1 MAAMG
6 RLHTLTEAAS
16 RALRWRG
23 VPFGLAALS
32 LTFGAATAFTRSGEC
47 EWRPLPEI
55 SDEFH
60 PELSSINSVDEA
72 VRYVRVM
79 LGAGPHSERQIAE
92 AAATLVRKRF
102 FHGFAEFRPCDD
114 WLAYLAG
121 YVWDDLRQPVVPDHV
136 LMFRRGACNQQSMV
150 FQAIVAR
157 FGLDYASVGFPAMQ
171 GPDSGHFAAAVRIG
185 GEWQLFDADKEIPV
199 DAVVPVTEVLAGGEI
214 LEELYPDHGRGWREA
229 GRRGWI
235 WFRGINENPAPQAAL
250 LHRTTEFMSTYGW
263 AVFAALFLI
272 LEAFRWRVSPP
283 ARPTTPESDQ
293 PFEA

>member
-1 MAAMG
+1 MG
-6 RLHTLTEAAS
+6 KIRHFTEAAS
-16 RALRWRG
+16 QALRSRT
-23 VPFGLAALS
+23 VRIGLAALS
-32 LTFGAATAFTRSGEC
+32 LTFGTATVLTRSGEC
-47 EWRPLPEI
+47 DWRPLPEI
-55 SDEFH
+55 SDQFH
-60 PELSSINSVDEA
+60 PELSAINSVDEA
-72 VRYVRVM
+72 VHYVRVI
-79 LGAGPHSERQIAE
+79 LGTGPHSERQIAE

-121 YVWDDLRQPVVPDHV
+121 YVWDDLRQPVLPDHV

-157 FGLDYASVGFPAMQ
+157 FGLDYASVGFPAMH

-199 DAVVPVTEVLAGGEI
+199 AAVVPVTEVLAGGQI
-214 LEELYPDHGRGWREA
+214 LDELYPEHGPGWREA
-229 GRRGWI
+229 GRQGRI
-235 WFRGINENPAPQAAL
+235 WFRGINEYPAPRAAL
-250 LHRTTEFMSTYGW
+250 LHRVTDFMSAYGW

-283 ARPTTPESDQ
+283 AWSAVTRSDR
-293 PFEA
+293 PFEG

>member
-1 MAAMG
+1 V
-6 RLHTLTEAAS
+6 R
-16 RALRWRG
+16 
-23 VPFGLAALS
+23 FGLAALS
-32 LTFGAATAFTRSGEC
+32 LTVGAATAFTRSGEC

-55 SDEFH
+55 SDQFH
-60 PELSSINSVDEA
+60 PELSAIDSVDEA
-72 VRYVRVM
+72 VHYVRAM

-121 YVWDDLRQPVVPDHV
+121 YVWDDLRQPVLPDHV

-185 GEWQLFDADKEIPV
+185 GEWELFDADKEIPV
-199 DAVVPVTEVLAGGEI
+199 AAIVPVSEVLAGGRI
-214 LEELYPDHGRGWREA
+214 LEDLYPGHGRGWREA
-229 GRRGWI
+229 ARQGRV
-235 WFRGINENPAPQAAL
+235 WFRGINEYPAPQAAL
-250 LHRTTEFMSTYGW
+250 LHRTTDFMSSYGW

-272 LEAFRWRVSPP
+272 LEAARRRFASPVR
-283 ARPTTPESDQ
+283 ARRENLQ
-293 PFEA
+293 EA